1 MEMQGAMIRREDTRE
16 KSSRELSSPVDEPPG
31 IRHNLAAIKEL
42 RLMGFSDHEAK
53 TYLSLLV
60 KNPATGYEI
69 SRFSGL
75 PRANV
80 YATLESLE
88 NRGTVQLVVGK
99 PKRYV
104 PVPPEAMTARIRS
117 RVEANVG
124 RLLNLLKSYEKPAHV
139 DYVWHIEGADKLRA
153 GIAELIRSAT
163 IHVGIRAQDS
173 VIKTFEADLRYAAD
187 KRANIVMV
195 VFGTVSF
202 GFGHVFAHNSFGMT
216 PIGDVENTVVV
227 TVDYEHALV
236 GSLVE
241 GRGAETRNRAFVSVV
256 NTVIRHDVYLS
267 EIFRQLGPVVDQ
279 TFGPA
284 LLSLRR
290 ILLPRTVIAEL
301 KEKLMRTGRL
311 GQKRVLPKKKV
322 TPG

>member
-1 MEMQGAMIRREDTRE
+1 MEMQGAMIRRGDTR
-16 KSSRELSSPVDEPPG
+16 KKVSSERSSPVDRRG
-31 IRHNLAAIKEL
+31 VQHDLAAVKEL
-42 RLMGFSDHEAK
+42 RFLGFSDHEAK
-53 TYLSLLV
+53 VYLSLLAN
-60 KNPATGYEI
+60 NPATGYEI

-88 NRGTVQLVVGK
+88 NRGTVQLVLGK

-104 PVPPEAMTARIRS
+104 SVPPEVLTARIRS
-117 RVEANVG
+117 RVEANAG
-124 RLLNLLKSYEKPAHV
+124 RLLKLLKSYQKPAHV
-139 DYVWHIEGADKLRA
+139 DYVWHIEGADELRA
-153 GIAELIRSAT
+153 RIAGLIRSAT
-163 IHVGIRAQDS
+163 RHVGIRAQDA
-173 VIKTFEADLRYAAD
+173 VIKTFEADLRYAAGN
-187 KRANIVMV
+187 RANIVMV
-195 VFGTVSF
+195 VFGTVSL
-202 GFGHVFAHNSFGMT
+202 GFGHVFAHDALGMT
-216 PIGDVENTVVV
+216 PIGDVENTVAV

-267 EIFRQLGPVVDQ
+267 EIFRRLGPVVDQ

-290 ILLPRTVIAEL
+290 ILLPRTVMAEL
-301 KEKLMRTGRL
+301 KEKLVRTGRL
-311 GQKRVLPKKKV
+311 GKKRVLPKKKL
-322 TPG
+322 TPA